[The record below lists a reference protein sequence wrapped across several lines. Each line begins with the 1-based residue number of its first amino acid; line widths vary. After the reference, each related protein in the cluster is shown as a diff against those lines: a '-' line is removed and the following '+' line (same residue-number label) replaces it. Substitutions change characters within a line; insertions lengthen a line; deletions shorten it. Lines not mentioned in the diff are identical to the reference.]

1 MKTFRMIGMALM
13 AVLMCV
19 NFTACSEDD
28 PTGDSPTN
36 HLSNANKL
44 AKVMQYDIE
53 NNKKELNDIIRFE
66 YDKNDNVVKI
76 HEIYGSDAD
85 DIDITEYIWDS
96 NKSITSYWENDEY
109 IKYTLT
115 NNQITDILMHEYVW
129 DWDTETRELDED
141 FYRCTYDKDGNLI
154 KIWWKDNEE
163 DEEELMNEQTWNNN
177 QLSTAKNY
185 DYEHVITLH
194 YDNKTCK
201 NFFPLL
207 ADYIVNNGFSD
218 DYIFMAQPE
227 LLGVRTSKLP
237 SKIIDGSC
245 IISFD
250 YELNTYGNV
259 TSCTVNKLYSDDN
272 LSYDY
277 FYEFIWE

>member
-1 MKTFRMIGMALM
+1 MKTFRMIGIAML
-13 AVLMCV
+13 AVIMCV

-28 PTGDSPTN
+28 DNSPTN
-36 HLSNANKL
+36 HPTNANKL
-44 AKVMQYDIE
+44 GSVMIYDIE
-53 NNKKELNDIIRFE
+53 NNKKELNDIIKFE
-66 YDKNDNVVKI
+66 YDKNGNVVKVY
-76 HEIYGSDAD
+76 EQYGNNSDE
-85 DIDITEYIWDS
+85 IDITEYIWDS

-115 NNQITDILMHEYVW
+115 NNQITDILSHEYVW
-129 DWDTETRELDED
+129 YVWMEERELDED

-154 KIWWKDNEE
+154 EILFKDNEE
-163 DEEELMNEQTWNNN
+163 DDYELVNEQTWNNG
-177 QLSTAKNY
+177 QLSMAKDY
-185 DYEHVITLH
+185 DYERVITLH
-194 YDNKTCK
+194 YDNQTCK

-207 ADYIVNNGFSD
+207 ADYIANNEFSD

-250 YELNTYGNV
+250 YELNAYGNV
-259 TSCTVNKLYSDDN
+259 TSCTVNKFYSNDN

-277 FYEFIWE
+277 LYEFVWE

>member
-1 MKTFRMIGMALM
+1 MKALKLVGVALLTM
-13 AVLMCV
+13 FSFV
-19 NFTACSEDD
+19 ACDD

-36 HLSNANKL
+36 HPTNANKL
-44 AKVMQYDIE
+44 GRVMIYDIE
-53 NNKKELNDIIRFE
+53 NNKKELNEIIKFE
-66 YDKNDNVVKI
+66 YDKNGNVVKI
-76 HEIYGSDAD
+76 YEQYGSDVD
-85 DIDITEYIWDS
+85 DTDITEYIWDS

-201 NFFPLL
+201 NFF
-207 ADYIVNNGFSD
+207 
-218 DYIFMAQPE
+218 E
-227 LLGVRTSKLP
+227 LFIR
-237 SKIIDGSC
+237 C
-245 IISFD
+245 SF
-250 YELNTYGNV
+250 G
-259 TSCTVNKLYSDDN
+259 K
-272 LSYDY
+272 
-277 FYEFIWE
+277 

>member
-1 MKTFRMIGMALM
+1 MKALKLVGVALLTM
-13 AVLMCV
+13 FSFV
-19 NFTACSEDD
+19 ACDD

-36 HLSNANKL
+36 HPTNANKL
-44 AKVMQYDIE
+44 GRVMIYDIE
-53 NNKKELNDIIRFE
+53 NNKKELNEIIKFE
-66 YDKNDNVVKI
+66 YDKNGNVVKI
-76 HEIYGSDAD
+76 YEQYGSDVD
-85 DIDITEYIWDS
+85 DTDITEYIWDS

-163 DEEELMNEQTWNNN
+163 DEEELMNEQTWNNG
-177 QLSTAKNY
+177 QLSMAKDY
-185 DYEHVITLH
+185 DNEHVITLH

-237 SKIIDGSC
+237 SKIIYGSC
-245 IISFD
+245 VISFD